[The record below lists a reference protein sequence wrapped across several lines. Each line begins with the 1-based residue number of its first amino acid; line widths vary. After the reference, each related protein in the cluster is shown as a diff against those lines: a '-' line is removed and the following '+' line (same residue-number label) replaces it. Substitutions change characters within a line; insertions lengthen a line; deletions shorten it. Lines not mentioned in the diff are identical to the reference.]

1 MKYIILLIMSLLLL
15 SCSPRVKVVEQERVR
30 TEWRDRLRVERDSIY
45 LHDSVQIERRG
56 DTVFRD
62 RWHVMTKRFSIHDT
76 VYISRVDS
84 VPYAVYV
91 EKPPNAI
98 LSFINKGTKWLLVIL
113 AIVVFLTIVF
123 KKCIRLL

>member
-1 MKYIILLIMSLLLL
+1 MKNIILLIILLLL
-15 SCSPRVKVVEQERVR
+15 WSCSSRVKFVEQERVR
-30 TEWRDRLRVERDSIY
+30 TEWRDRLRIERDSIY

-76 VYISRVDS
+76 VYMSRVDS
-84 VPYAVYV
+84 VPYTVYV

-98 LSFINKGTKWLLVIL
+98 RSFINKATTSLLVIL
-113 AIVVFLTIVF
+113 AIVAFFAIGF
-123 KKCIRLL
+123 KIWIRRL

>member
-1 MKYIILLIMSLLLL
+1 MKYIILLIISLLLL
-15 SCSPRVKVVEQERVR
+15 SCSSRVKVVEQERVR
-30 TEWRDRLRVERDSIY
+30 TEWRDRLRIERDSIY
-45 LHDSVQIERRG
+45 LHDSVLIERRG

-76 VYISRVDS
+76 VYLARVDS

-98 LSFINKGTKWLLVIL
+98 RSFINKATTSLLVIL
-113 AIVVFLTIVF
+113 AIVAFFALGF
-123 KKCIRLL
+123 KIWIRRL

>member
-1 MKYIILLIMSLLLL
+1 MKNIILLIILLLL
-15 SCSPRVKVVEQERVR
+15 WSCSSRVKVIEQERVR

-76 VYISRVDS
+76 VYLARVDS

-98 LSFINKGTKWLLVIL
+98 RSFINKATTSLLVIL
-113 AIVVFLTIVF
+113 AIVAFFALGF
-123 KKCIRLL
+123 KIWIRRL

>member
-1 MKYIILLIMSLLLL
+1 MKYIILFLISLLLL

-45 LHDSVQIERRG
+45 LHDSVLIERRG

-84 VPYAVYV
+84 VPYTVYI

-98 LSFINKGTKWLLVIL
+98 LSFINKATTSLLIIL
-113 AIVVFLTIVF
+113 AIVAFFALGF
-123 KKCIRLL
+123 KLWIRRL

>member
-1 MKYIILLIMSLLLL
+1 MKNIILLIILLLL
-15 SCSPRVKVVEQERVR
+15 WSCSSRVKVVEQERVR
-30 TEWRDRLRVERDSIY
+30 TEWRDRLRIERDSIY
-45 LHDSVQIERRG
+45 LHDSVLIERRG

-76 VYISRVDS
+76 VYLARVDS

-98 LSFINKGTKWLLVIL
+98 RSFINKATTSLLVIL
-113 AIVVFLTIVF
+113 AIVAFFAIGY
-123 KKCIRLL
+123 KIWIRRL

>member
-1 MKYIILLIMSLLLL
+1 MKNIILLIILLLL
-15 SCSPRVKVVEQERVR
+15 WSCSSRVKVIEQERVR

-62 RWHVMTKRFSIHDT
+62 RWHVMTKRLSIHDT
-76 VYISRVDS
+76 VYMSRVDS

-98 LSFINKGTKWLLVIL
+98 RSFINKATTSLLVIL
-113 AIVVFLTIVF
+113 AIVAFFALGF
-123 KKCIRLL
+123 KIWIRRL

>member
-1 MKYIILLIMSLLLL
+1 MKNIILLIILLLL
-15 SCSPRVKVVEQERVR
+15 WSCSSRVKVVEQERVR
-30 TEWRDRLRVERDSIY
+30 TEWRDRLRIERDSIY

-98 LSFINKGTKWLLVIL
+98 RSFINKATTSLLVIL
-113 AIVVFLTIVF
+113 AIVAFFALGF
-123 KKCIRLL
+123 KIWIRRL

>member
-1 MKYIILLIMSLLLL
+1 MSLLLL

-30 TEWRDRLRVERDSIY
+30 TEWRDRLRIERDSIY

-84 VPYAVYV
+84 VPYTVYI

-98 LSFINKGTKWLLVIL
+98 LLFINKATTSLLIIL
-113 AIVVFLTIVF
+113 AIVAFFALGF
-123 KKCIRLL
+123 KLWIRRL

>member
-1 MKYIILLIMSLLLL
+1 MKNIILLIILLLL
-15 SCSPRVKVVEQERVR
+15 WSCSSRVKVVEQERVR
-30 TEWRDRLRVERDSIY
+30 TEWRDRLRIERDSIY
-45 LHDSVQIERRG
+45 LHDSVLIERRG

-76 VYISRVDS
+76 VYLARVDS

-98 LSFINKGTKWLLVIL
+98 RSFINKATTSLLVIL
-113 AIVVFLTIVF
+113 AIVAFFALGF
-123 KKCIRLL
+123 KIWIRRL

>member
-1 MKYIILLIMSLLLL
+1 
-15 SCSPRVKVVEQERVR
+15 VKVVEQERVR

-45 LHDSVQIERRG
+45 LHDSVLIERRG

-84 VPYAVYV
+84 VPYTVYV
-91 EKPPNAI
+91 EKPPNA
-98 LSFINKGTKWLLVIL
+98 LRSFINKATASLLVIL
-113 AIVVFLTIVF
+113 AIVAFFAICF
-123 KKCIRLL
+123 KIWIRRL

>member
-1 MKYIILLIMSLLLL
+1 MKYIILFLISLLLL

-45 LHDSVQIERRG
+45 LHDSVLIERRG

-62 RWHVMTKRFSIHDT
+62 RWHVRTQRFYRHDT
-76 VYISRVDS
+76 VYLSRVDS
-84 VPYAVYV
+84 VPYTVYI

-98 LSFINKGTKWLLVIL
+98 QSFINKATTSLIVII
-113 AIVVFLTIVF
+113 AIWAFLSIVI
-123 KKCIRLL
+123 KIWIRRR

>member
-1 MKYIILLIMSLLLL
+1 MKNIILLIILLLL
-15 SCSPRVKVVEQERVR
+15 WSCSSRVKVVEQERVR
-30 TEWRDRLRVERDSIY
+30 TEWRDRLRIERDSIY

-62 RWHVMTKRFSIHDT
+62 RWHVRTQRLSIHDT
-76 VYISRVDS
+76 VYMSRVDS
-84 VPYAVYV
+84 VPYTVYV

-98 LSFINKGTKWLLVIL
+98 RSFINKATTSLLVIL

>member
-1 MKYIILLIMSLLLL
+1 MKYIILFLISLLLL

-30 TEWRDRLRVERDSIY
+30 TEWRDRLRIERDSIY
-45 LHDSVQIERRG
+45 LHDSVLIERRG

-76 VYISRVDS
+76 VYLARVDS

-98 LSFINKGTKWLLVIL
+98 RSFINKATTSLLVIL
-113 AIVVFLTIVF
+113 AIVAFFALGF
-123 KKCIRLL
+123 KIWIRRL